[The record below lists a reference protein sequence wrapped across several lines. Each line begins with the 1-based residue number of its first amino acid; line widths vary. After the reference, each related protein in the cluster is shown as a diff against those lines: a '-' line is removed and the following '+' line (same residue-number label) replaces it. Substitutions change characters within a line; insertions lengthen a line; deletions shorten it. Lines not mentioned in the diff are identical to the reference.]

1 LITGEKFMSAK
12 PLAEVYEELK
22 ELRRRGRLPDGS
34 LAEAI
39 ASDPKQT
46 PDRYRAFAEM
56 IPPGAA
62 FFPWI
67 EILTLADRIFSDENK
82 TETWLFRPNASMS
95 GQRPVDLMRDEL
107 GLAVVRETLERID
120 HGIFA

>member
-1 LITGEKFMSAK
+1 MPPITRARLFED
-12 PLAEVYEELK
+12 LK
-22 ELRRRGRLPDGS
+22 QLRRRGELPEGS

-39 ASDPKQT
+39 AGDPKQT
-46 PDRYRAFAEM
+46 PDRYRTFAEM

-67 EILTLADRIFSDENK
+67 EILTLADRIFADENK
-82 TETWLFRPNASMS
+82 TEAWLYRPNASMS

-107 GLAVVRETLERID
+107 GLAV
-120 HGIFA
+120 